1 MFLFCKNKKFW
12 TNFSPFI
19 TSKVVQTKQ
28 KIEIQIFDIF
38 VCGLEFILQMNYDE
52 EALKHLVQRFM
63 KDTTFYKGTTEMS
76 TYCLLFLFRMY

>member
-19 TSKVVQTKQ
+19 TSKVVLTKP

-38 VCGLEFILQMNYDE
+38 SNKSSLGVTW
-52 EALKHLVQRFM
+52 RFS
-63 KDTTFYKGTTEMS
+63 D
-76 TYCLLFLFRMY
+76 L